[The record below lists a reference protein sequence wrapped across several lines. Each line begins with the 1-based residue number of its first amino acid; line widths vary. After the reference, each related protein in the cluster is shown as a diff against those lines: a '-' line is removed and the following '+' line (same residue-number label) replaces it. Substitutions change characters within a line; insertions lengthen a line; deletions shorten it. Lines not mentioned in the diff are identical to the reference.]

1 VHGLRPGPQLFTG
14 RPDLVYGIFI
24 GFIVNALILVV
35 GLAGTRL
42 WIQMMRVPTWF
53 LWPTVLVLS
62 VVGSYA
68 LRSSSFDVLVMLLAG
83 ILGYF
88 MLKGGYPVAPLVIGI
103 ILGPIAENGFR
114 RAKIIS
120 GGSYDWLLQPIP
132 LTLLVLTV
140 ISLAIPQV
148 LVEDTQIRA
157 SNCYGK
163 GCNESKSGRS

>member
-1 VHGLRPGPQLFTG
+1 
-14 RPDLVYGIFI
+14 
-24 GFIVNALILVV
+24 
-35 GLAGTRL
+35 
-42 WIQMMRVPTWF
+42 MMRVPTRF

-103 ILGPIAENGFR
+103 ILGPIAESGFR
-114 RAKIIS
+114 RAMIIS

-132 LTLLVLTV
+132 LILLVLTV
-140 ISLAIPQV
+140 ISLMIP
-148 LVEDTQIRA
+148 LLRA
-157 SNCYGK
+157 RG
-163 GCNESKSGRS
+163 GTAL